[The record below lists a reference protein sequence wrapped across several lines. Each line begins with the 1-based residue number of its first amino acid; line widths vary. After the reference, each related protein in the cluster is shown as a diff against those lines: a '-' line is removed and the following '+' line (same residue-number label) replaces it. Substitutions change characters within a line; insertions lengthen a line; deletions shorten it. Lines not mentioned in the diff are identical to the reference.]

1 MPTRHLVIGGGT
13 AGMNAMRTIRE
24 EEREPSEITLVSAE
38 KPYSRMVLPYYL
50 DRSIAESHV
59 YTATAAQLA
68 SWKVK
73 ALVGR
78 RVTALDARASACTLD
93 DGTRIEYD
101 DCLIATGS
109 SAVRAP
115 VPGADGRGVHSF
127 WTLEEARG
135 VLAAVTPG
143 CHVVMVGAGFISFTI
158 LNSILALGAKLT
170 VVELAPRIL
179 PRMIDATGA
188 ELVEGWL
195 KAHGVAV
202 RTNVKLAKIE
212 DARDRKRLKFS
223 AGGDLVA
230 DVVIMATGIRTNLDW
245 LKGSGI
251 EVKQGV
257 VVDDHLRSN
266 VPNVYAAGDVA
277 QGRDLISGEPAV
289 HAIEPTAQEH
299 GRVVG
304 ANMAGRDVRY
314 RGSLII
320 NIVEVCHLDAASFGA
335 WDDVRAE
342 AISGLKSDRNA
353 YRKLLF
359 SGERLTGAIIIGRSN
374 DIWTTNDVGMLKGLV
389 QTGQPL
395 GRYKEHLRRNPFD
408 VKLAFVASK
417 ATTTLL
423 PETVLGRPSKA
434 PGDSPVAV

>member
-68 SWKVK
+68 KWKVK

-78 RVTALDARASACTLD
+78 RVTALDVKASACTLD
-93 DGTRIEYD
+93 DGTRVEYD

-135 VLAAVTPG
+135 VLTAVTPG

-179 PRMIDATGA
+179 PRMVDATGA

-195 KAHGVAV
+195 KAHGVTV
-202 RTNVKLAKIE
+202 RTNVKLARIE
-212 DARDRKRLKFS
+212 DAKDRKRLKFS
-223 AGGDLVA
+223 AGPDLVA
-230 DVVIMATGIRTNLDW
+230 DVVIMATGIRTNLEW
-245 LKGSGI
+245 LKGAGV

-277 QGRDLISGEPAV
+277 QGRDLISGEAAV

-299 GRVVG
+299 GRVAG
-304 ANMAGRDVRY
+304 ANMAGQDVRY

-335 WDDVRAE
+335 WDDTKAE
-342 AISGLKSDRNA
+342 AISGLRKDRNA

-395 GRYKEHLRRNPFD
+395 GRFKEHLRRNPFD
-408 VKLAFVASK
+408 VKLAFIASK
-417 ATTTLL
+417 TTATLL